1 MEDVQKVE
9 LLGVQEQN
17 IYIEMDQNKL
27 ATFGLSPTD
36 VFTMISQQSAMMP
49 SGMIHTS
56 TRNVAIRVDGLL
68 GSVESLENLP
78 IHVGE
83 RSFHL
88 GDIAKITQSYTTPET
103 SLFYFDGKPAIGIA
117 VSMRDGGNN
126 LTLGEHLNAEIEKAQ
141 KEVPAG
147 MTISLVADQ
156 PKVVNNSIHDFTES
170 LLEAIIIVMAASFLS
185 LGFWSGI
192 VLALCIPVVVCGSFI
207 FMKWQGIDLHLVS
220 LGYLIVSL
228 GLLVDD
234 AIIVIEMMQ
243 VKLEEGMDRMAA
255 AEAAYKGCAKPMLAG
270 TLITAAGFIPVGL
283 AQGQTANIPPP
294 SSGSSAR
301 HS

>member
-1 MEDVQKVE
+1 
-9 LLGVQEQN
+9 
-17 IYIEMDQNKL
+17 
-27 ATFGLSPTD
+27 
-36 VFTMISQQSAMMP
+36 
-49 SGMIHTS
+49 MIHTS

-117 VSMRDGGNN
+117 VSMRDGNN

-220 LGYLIVSL
+220 LGSLIVSL

-255 AEAAYKGCAKPMLAG
+255 AEAAYK
-270 TLITAAGFIPVGL
+270 AARSLCWPVRSSRPPASSL
-283 AQGQTANIPPP
+283 SALPRDRLPNIPPP

>member
-1 MEDVQKVE
+1 MNGGSLPAGVVGPFIDDRFDDVYGSIYAVTGDDFSYEEKRKYAEKIRRRLTSVEDVQKVE

-141 KEVPAG
+141 KEVRPA
-147 MTISLVADQ
+147 
-156 PKVVNNSIHDFTES
+156 
-170 LLEAIIIVMAASFLS
+170 
-185 LGFWSGI
+185 
-192 VLALCIPVVVCGSFI
+192 
-207 FMKWQGIDLHLVS
+207 
-220 LGYLIVSL
+220 
-228 GLLVDD
+228 
-234 AIIVIEMMQ
+234 
-243 VKLEEGMDRMAA
+243 
-255 AEAAYKGCAKPMLAG
+255 
-270 TLITAAGFIPVGL
+270 
-283 AQGQTANIPPP
+283 
-294 SSGSSAR
+294 
-301 HS
+301 

>member
-117 VSMRDGGNN
+117 VSMRDGNN
-126 LTLGEHLNAEIEKAQ
+126 LTLGEHLNAEIEKVQ

-170 LLEAIIIVMAASFLS
+170 LLEAIIIVMATSFLS

-207 FMKWQGIDLHLVS
+207 FMKWQG
-220 LGYLIVSL
+220 
-228 GLLVDD
+228 
-234 AIIVIEMMQ
+234 
-243 VKLEEGMDRMAA
+243 DRPSPRIF
-255 AEAAYKGCAKPMLAG
+255 G
-270 TLITAAGFIPVGL
+270 IPHRVTG
-283 AQGQTANIPPP
+283 P
-294 SSGSSAR
+294 SCR
-301 HS
+301 

>member
-88 GDIAKITQSYTTPET
+88 GDIAKITQSHTTPET
-103 SLFYFDGKPAIGIA
+103 SSSTLT
-117 VSMRDGGNN
+117 GNRR
-126 LTLGEHLNAEIEKAQ
+126 
-141 KEVPAG
+141 
-147 MTISLVADQ
+147 S
-156 PKVVNNSIHDFTES
+156 
-170 LLEAIIIVMAASFLS
+170 
-185 LGFWSGI
+185 
-192 VLALCIPVVVCGSFI
+192 ALPF
-207 FMKWQGIDLHLVS
+207 
-220 LGYLIVSL
+220 
-228 GLLVDD
+228 
-234 AIIVIEMMQ
+234 
-243 VKLEEGMDRMAA
+243 
-255 AEAAYKGCAKPMLAG
+255 P
-270 TLITAAGFIPVGL
+270 
-283 AQGQTANIPPP
+283 
-294 SSGSSAR
+294 
-301 HS
+301 